1 MANVTLE
8 SEPIQ
13 KTVTIE
19 VLRVPIFGNEDRG
32 TRVKPIISHGCN
44 RDRGR
49 INKSSLD
56 LFANAY
62 ECVYLISERGLLRS
76 EVPTTRRYPE
86 IQLYSYIHIA
96 IVLWCFGWR
105 QNTDRGARGR
115 CSSYEIGYD
124 PRNRGGGMRERG
136 YTYMTT

>member
-19 VLRVPIFGNEDRG
+19 VLRVPVFGNEDRG

-49 INKSSLD
+49 INKSSVD

-62 ECVYLISERGLLRS
+62 ACVYLISERRLPRS
-76 EVPTTRRYPE
+76 EVPTTR
-86 IQLYSYIHIA
+86 QYSTFSRDT
-96 IVLWCFGWR
+96 IVLLHTHHNSFIVLR
-105 QNTDRGARGR
+105 VET
-115 CSSYEIGYD
+115 E
-124 PRNRGGGMRERG
+124 
-136 YTYMTT
+136 

>member
-19 VLRVPIFGNEDRG
+19 VLRVPVFGNEDRG

-49 INKSSLD
+49 INKSSVD

-62 ECVYLISERGLLRS
+62 VCVYLISERRLPRS
-76 EVPTTRRYPE
+76 KVPTTR
-86 IQLYSYIHIA
+86 QYSTLSRDT
-96 IVLWCFGWR
+96 IVLLHTHHNSVIVLR
-105 QNTDRGARGR
+105 VETE
-115 CSSYEIGYD
+115 Y
-124 PRNRGGGMRERG
+124 
-136 YTYMTT
+136 